1 MSETSV
7 ESSRSSGGGSGNFFT
22 RKMGILPV
30 WAWAAIVLGLVF
42 AYSEY
47 KKNKAGATTSTTT
60 QSAATNNTPG
70 GVDSSL
76 VPQFINQT
84 YENVTPPAAPNVTVN
99 NTLPPDN
106 DTPPPAT
113 TTPPPPTTTPTTPKS
128 PTPRPTTPFEPIFN
142 GTYIVKKGQTL
153 LQVATQFHISREQ
166 LAHANG
172 LGTGAGLRTG
182 QSLKVPVPAPAGAP
196 NKAQLWRLR
205 LAVIRG
211 LLPLW

>member
-7 ESSRSSGGGSGNFFT
+7 ESSRSSGGSGNFFT
-22 RKMGILPV
+22 RKMGLLPV

-47 KKNKAGATTSTTT
+47 KKKKSATSSTTT
-60 QSAATNNTPG
+60 TAGGVNSPG
-70 GVDSSL
+70 GVDASL

-99 NTLPPDN
+99 NTVPTDN
-106 DTPPPAT
+106 DVPPPAT
-113 TTPPPPTTTPTTPKS
+113 TTPPPPTTGP
-128 PTPRPTTPFEPIFN
+128 PTPSPRPNPPFEPIFN
-142 GTYIVKKGQTL
+142 GTYVVRKGQTL
-153 LQVATQFHISREQ
+153 QQVATMFHISREQ

-182 QSLKVPVPAPAGAP
+182 QSLKVPVPAPAGHP
-196 NKAQLWRLR
+196 NKAQ
-205 LAVIRG
+205 
-211 LLPLW
+211 